1 MRRAEIK
8 KAKSARGAVFG
19 AAIAVLAALAG
30 DLVAADAGRGRAAP
44 AWSVQ
49 GELLTRAESW
59 SWFGDAESSYEYAF
73 ARLRVSARYRFRDW
87 EAVLQP
93 QFVAFTGLPDDSF
106 RAAPLGPSGMGAL
119 YYQHNGTT
127 SPESA
132 GLREAFVRWN
142 APDGVWRVQLGR
154 FAYASGVEHLAAA
167 DGAKFNKLKQLRLAD
182 RLVST
187 FDWSAFGRSF
197 DGAQVRY
204 TAPQGPVA
212 TAAWMMPTE
221 GGWDRDFNRP
231 LPEVRIAAATLTL
244 PKDTVVP
251 GGELA
256 FFAYHYRDTRHT
268 AQRIDNSGQPAARAD
283 LDLLTVGA
291 HLVGLRALG
300 PGQWDYLA
308 WGAVQTGDWY
318 EQSHRAGIA
327 ALETGY
333 QWTALPAKPWLRL
346 GGHFATGDDDPA
358 DGRHGTFFQL
368 APGTRK
374 YQLFP
379 YYNFQN
385 TQGAFVQLL
394 LAPTKRLSVRLDLA
408 ANRLTEA
415 ADRWYMGSGPTQ
427 DDGVFGYVARPTG
440 GSRDLGREAAVTLAY
455 QATKTFRL
463 ELFYARA
470 WGSRVIE
477 AVYGDADGGF
487 GSCELTCQF

>member
-1 MRRAEIK
+1 MTIYANDKTKPRRASSWLL
-8 KAKSARGAVFG
+8 AAALLAAVPAG
-19 AAIAVLAALAG
+19 AATPAASDGLT
-30 DLVAADAGRGRAAP
+30 
-44 AWSVQ
+44 VQ
-49 GELLTRAESW
+49 GELLARAETW
-59 SWFGDAESSYEYAF
+59 NWFGDADSAATYAF
-73 ARLRVSARYRFRDW
+73 SRLRVSARYRMGAW

-93 QFVAFTGLPDDSF
+93 QLVAFTGLPDDAF
-106 RAAPLGPSGMGAL
+106 HPAPLGPAGMGAL

-132 GLREAFVRWN
+132 GLREAFVRWT
-142 APDGVWRVQLGR
+142 PPGGDWRVQLGR
-154 FAYASGVEHLAAA
+154 FAYASGVEHLAPG
-167 DGAKFNKLKQLRLAD
+167 DGEKFNKLKQLRLAD
-182 RLVST
+182 RLIST

-197 DGAQVRY
+197 DGAQLRY
-204 TAPQGPVA
+204 AAPRGPA
-212 TAAWMMPTE
+212 LTAAWMMPTE

-231 LPEVRIAAATLTL
+231 MPDVRIAAATLTL
-244 PKDTVVP
+244 PKDLLVP

-256 FFAYHYRDTRHT
+256 FFGYHYRDTRHT
-268 AQRIDNSGQPAARAD
+268 AQRIDNSGRAATRAD
-283 LDLLTVGA
+283 LDIATFGA
-291 HLVGLRALG
+291 HLVGLRPLG

-318 EQSHRAGIA
+318 EQRHRASLV

-333 QWTALPAKPWLRL
+333 QWTGLPAKPWLRL
-346 GGHFATGDDDPA
+346 GVHRASGDGDPGDD
-358 DGRHGTFFQL
+358 RHGTFFQL

-394 LAPTKRLSVRLDLA
+394 LAPTARLSLRLDLA

-440 GSRDLGREAAVTLAY
+440 GSRDLGREVALTAAY
-455 QATKTFRL
+455 QLNKRLRL
-463 ELFYARA
+463 EAFYARA

-477 AVYGDADGGF
+477 AVYGNADA
-487 GSCELTCQF
+487 GSGSLELTCQF